1 MSPTKIT
8 ASFIQHHRRPATE
21 RTWFRA
27 AFTAIIRVARR
38 NREFC
43 MDDVWAELDKAYES
57 GNLPDIGVDH
67 RVLGPMLLHMCREG
81 LISSS
86 GLYVK
91 STRPGGGSRPIMIWD
106 SHLYTKVASAA

>member
-1 MSPTKIT
+1 M
-8 ASFIQHHRRPATE
+8 
-21 RTWFRA
+21 
-27 AFTAIIRVARR
+27 IRVARR

-43 MDDVWAELDKAYES
+43 MDDVWAELDKAYAS
-57 GNLPDIGVDH
+57 GRLPEIGMDH

-91 STRPGGGSRPIMIWD
+91 STRSGGGSRPIMIWD
-106 SHLYTKVASAA
+106 SRMYMKATSAA

>member
-1 MSPTKIT
+1 LSPAKIT

-21 RTWFRA
+21 RTWLRG

-43 MDDVWAELDKAYES
+43 MDDVWTELDKAYAS
-57 GNLPDIGVDH
+57 GALRDIGMDH

-91 STRPGGGSRPIMIWD
+91 STRHGGGSRPIMIWD
-106 SHLYTKVASAA
+106 SHLYASVSSAA